1 MSDDYTQDSSTAGVL
16 LAGDSATGEIE
27 TGGDVDWIKV
37 RLQAGKT
44 YRIDLEGSPTRAGT
58 LTDPKLLGI
67 HDNREAL
74 FPDTQDDDDG
84 VRLNSRLFFSADR
97 YGDHYIAVGAR
108 GNGAGTYKL
117 LVEEVRTDDYPDGEN
132 GAVSVGGW
140 ARGEIEMP
148 GDKDS
153 FEMRLEAGSTYR
165 IETDGSPVAGRQITS
180 RLFGLRD
187 EQGNLITAYNREDSN
202 RISFR
207 PGEDGVYTIEVG
219 GSPDSVRNTGSYKL
233 SVQDV
238 THADDNPVG
247 TYRALTTGNGVSGEI
262 ERRGES
268 DWFVFTLEA
277 GALYQVEVLGSETG
291 KGTLVDPFLHGV
303 YLGDGNGGY
312 GERLADSADN
322 DSGAGSDSLVLLRA
336 PESGEYYIAV
346 GSYYTRGTGSYTVSV
361 TEIFEQRAD
370 TGTAGTVQVGNSV
383 MGALESGADEDWF
396 AVELEQGI
404 EYRIEVRGNAPND
417 YGGSLYNPNLTVYDA
432 QGDVLYTAAAGNGS
446 GKLGY
451 NADLEFKA
459 YASGVYFIGIDG
471 DGRTGSYSVYVNR
484 LTDEFGTTRLT
495 DGRVTVGG
503 SSTGDIGLPRDR
515 DWFAVELVGGR
526 AYRVDLEGSP
536 TGQGTLDDPYLR
548 GIYLGRNPV
557 PVMADDDGG
566 VGLNSRVD
574 ILAPESGTYYISA
587 GAYSNRTGSYRLSV
601 KEVADD
607 HPAAIDTGAALTVG
621 SPVRGRVDY
630 GGDVDWFAVALVAG
644 RHYRVDLEG
653 TSTGQGDLEDPVLRG
668 IYDSAGDPVAGAGD
682 NDDGGAGYNSRL
694 EFTAPEAATY
704 YVAAGAHAA
713 HTGSYRLSVVE
724 VADDYPASTATGAA
738 VAAGAAVTGAIEAP
752 GDADWFAVELIEGRE
767 YRIDLEGWRTS
778 GGTLEDP
785 NLLGVYDDEGTLLD
799 GTANDDGGKGLNS
812 RASFEAPET
821 GTYYIAAGA
830 YDDYTGTY
838 TLSVMDV
845 L

>member
-1 MSDDYTQDSSTAGVL
+1 MADDYTRDSSTAGVL
-16 LAGDSATGEIE
+16 RVGDSATGELE

-44 YRIDLEGSPTRAGT
+44 YRIDLEGLPTRAGT
-58 LTDPKLLGI
+58 LADPKLLGI

-74 FPDTQDDDDG
+74 LPDTQNDDGG
-84 VRLNSRLFFSADR
+84 VRLNSRMFFTADR

-108 GNGAGTYKL
+108 GNKTGTYKL
-117 LVEEVRTDDYPDGEN
+117 LVEEVRTDDYPDGDK
-132 GAVSVGGW
+132 GAVSAGSWVW
-140 ARGEIEMP
+140 GEIEMP
-148 GDKDS
+148 GDKDG
-153 FEMRLEAGSTYR
+153 FEMRLEAGRTYR
-165 IETDGSPVAGRQITS
+165 IETDGSPIAGRQITS
-180 RLFGLRD
+180 RLFGLSD
-187 EQGNLITAYNREDSN
+187 GQGNLITGYNREDSN

-233 SVQDV
+233 SVRDV

-247 TYRALTTGNGVSGEI
+247 TYGALTIGNGVAGEI

-291 KGTLVDPFLHGV
+291 KGTLTDPFLHGI

-322 DSGAGSDSLVLLRA
+322 DSGAGLDSLVLLRA
-336 PESGEYYIAV
+336 PQAGDYYIAV
-346 GSYYTRGTGSYTVSV
+346 GAYYTRGTGTYTVSV
-361 TEIFEQRAD
+361 TELQEQRAD
-370 TGTAGTVQVGNSV
+370 TGTAGTVLVGGSV
-383 MGALESGADEDWF
+383 RGALEGGADEDWF
-396 AVELEQGI
+396 AVDLEQGL
-404 EYRIEVRGNAPND
+404 EYRIEARGNTRND
-417 YGGSLYNPNLTVYDA
+417 YGGSLYNPKLTVYDA
-432 QGDVLYTAAAGNGS
+432 AGDVLETVTAGNGS

-451 NADLEFKA
+451 NADLEFRA
-459 YASGVYFIGIDG
+459 DASGVHFIGIDG
-471 DGRTGSYSVYVNR
+471 DGRTGSYTVYVNR
-484 LTDEFGTTRLT
+484 LTDEFGATRLT
-495 DGRVTVGG
+495 GGRVTVGG
-503 SSTGDIGLPRDR
+503 SSTGDIGRPRDR
-515 DWFAVELVGGR
+515 DWFAVELTGGR

-536 TGQGTLDDPYLR
+536 TGQGTLDDPYLL
-548 GIYLGRNPV
+548 GIYFGRELMPGT
-557 PVMADDDGG
+557 ADDDGG
-566 VGLNSRVD
+566 AGLNSRVD
-574 ILAPESGTYYISA
+574 IVAPESGTYYISA
-587 GAYSNRTGSYRLSV
+587 GAYSSRTGSYRLSV
-601 KEVADD
+601 EEVGDD
-607 HPAAIDTGAALTVG
+607 HPAAPGTGAALVAGG
-621 SPVRGRVDY
+621 SAAGMVDY
-630 GGDVDWFAVALVAG
+630 GGDVDWFAVTLVAG

-668 IYDSAGDPVAGAGD
+668 IYDSAGDPVPGAGD

-694 EFTAPEAATY
+694 EFTAPESATY
-704 YVAAGAHAA
+704 YVATGAHAA
-713 HTGSYRLSVVE
+713 HTGSYRLSVAE

-738 VAAGAAVTGAIEAP
+738 VAAGASAAGAIERP

-778 GGTLEDP
+778 AGTLEDP